1 MVDYFEVAVKKVH
14 STAGTPVE
22 APKEGEAPKFQY
34 QRAYALSKDLSDQL
48 LSFSSE
54 QINQIRNQNVYVQRA
69 AEAAHHVSEVA
80 STSYGAAQEKVHA
93 VSDVLLHELH
103 KVQVR
108 ASSYHEPIRAQ

>member
-14 STAGTPVE
+14 STTGSPAET
-22 APKEGEAPKFQY
+22 PKEGVEAPKFQY
-34 QRAYALSKDLSDQL
+34 QRAYALSKDLSEQL

-54 QINQIRNQNVYVQRA
+54 QINQIKNQNAYVQRA
-69 AEAAHHVSEVA
+69 AEAAHRVSEVA

-103 KVQVR
+103 KVQVC
-108 ASSYHEPIRAQ
+108 AFS